1 MRTDTLGGMKK
12 PLVVVVAALVVA
24 VPLLGAC
31 GGSSSGGTTEPA
43 GRIELTP
50 AARLIDVR
58 TPAEFTEGHV
68 QGAVNIDVS
77 ADDFGSRIATLDK
90 ETPYSIY
97 CRSGNRSAVAAEI
110 MRNAGFVNVVDLG
123 SVEDAAKA
131 LALPV
136 VAQ

>member
-1 MRTDTLGGMKK
+1 MKK
-12 PLVVVVAALVVA
+12 PLVLVVSA
-24 VPLLGAC
+24 LFVSVPLLAAC
-31 GGSSSGGTTEPA
+31 GGSSSSGTTEPV
-43 GRIELTP
+43 GQVELTP

-58 TPAEFTEGHV
+58 TPAEFSEGHV

-77 ADDFGSRIATLDK
+77 AADFEAQIATLDK
-90 ETPYSIY
+90 ETPYNLY

-136 VAQ
+136 VTK